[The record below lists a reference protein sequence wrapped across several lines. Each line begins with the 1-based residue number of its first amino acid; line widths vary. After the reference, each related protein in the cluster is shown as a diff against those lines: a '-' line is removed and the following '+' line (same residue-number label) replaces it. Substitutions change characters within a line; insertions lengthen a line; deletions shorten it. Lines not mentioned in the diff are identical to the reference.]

1 MRYALTMSTHGT
13 KPATFA
19 DRLKAAARL
28 REWSQAEIA
37 RRLGVTRGAVTH
49 WYSGRSEPA
58 GATLA
63 LLADSLGVSARWLV
77 SGVGEERPHAA
88 APAPAAAPRGR
99 PSLAGD
105 VEAAMLEAFRALTP
119 DAQIALTLMVGEL
132 AERASDA
139 EILDVQMVAAT
150 RGIGALIRRDAVAMI
165 RAWLTL
171 SERDRADHKRRVE
184 TDALRARAPSE
195 SDPFPTAPAA
205 KVPRTS

>member
-13 KPATFA
+13 KPTTFA

-77 SGVGEERPHAA
+77 SGVGDERPYAA
-88 APAPAAAPRGR
+88 APAATGPRGR
-99 PSLAGD
+99 PSPAGD

-119 DAQIALTLMVGEL
+119 DAQIALARMVGEL

-171 SERDRADHKRRVE
+171 SERDRANHKRRVE

-195 SDPFPTAPAA
+195 SDPFPTASAA